1 MDLKRWHLLGPSG
14 LIMNQHFGPTFHG
27 YPRKILA
34 MHNLQE
40 PLQEKQKV
48 VQWFFLCP
56 ITDRFLGQKLSNWA
70 IELELAPTS
79 INLFCYYQLVL
90 ILKYKGDMET
100 RKWRQSG
107 NVLINFYICL
117 IFSNHLFL
125 AYNSII

>member
-1 MDLKRWHLLGPSG
+1 MDLKRWRLLGPSG

-56 ITDRFLGQKLSNWA
+56 ITDRFFGQKLSNWA

-79 INLFCYYQLVL
+79 IFSAIISLCWFLST
-90 ILKYKGDMET
+90 KAT
-100 RKWRQSG
+100 WRQENEG
-107 NVLINFYICL
+107 QCIN
-117 IFSNHLFL
+117 
-125 AYNSII
+125 